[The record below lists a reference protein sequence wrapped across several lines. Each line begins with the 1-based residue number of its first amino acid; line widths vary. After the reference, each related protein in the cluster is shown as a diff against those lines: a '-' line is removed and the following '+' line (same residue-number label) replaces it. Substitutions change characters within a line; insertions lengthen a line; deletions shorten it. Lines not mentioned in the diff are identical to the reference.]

1 MARVKMTPLVRVS
14 LWFLRIYLLFLLSL
28 ILFKFIKMVAH

>member
-1 MARVKMTPLVRVS
+1 MTRLVRIS

-28 ILFKFIKMVAH
+28 ILFKFLKMLAG